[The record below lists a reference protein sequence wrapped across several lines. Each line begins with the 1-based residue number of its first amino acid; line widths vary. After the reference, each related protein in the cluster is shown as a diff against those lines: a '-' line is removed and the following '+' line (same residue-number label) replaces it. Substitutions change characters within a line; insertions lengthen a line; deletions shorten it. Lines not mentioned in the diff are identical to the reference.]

1 MEFDKLLRKA
11 VERGASDLHLKADAR
26 PILRVLGRLDN
37 QDDLDL
43 LTREYMDGVARKI
56 LGEERYAQL
65 LEGKEID
72 LAHLLP
78 GIARFRINTFLA
90 KGDIRMVLRVIPT
103 KIPKFEELYLPKV
116 LEKLAMEH
124 RGMILVTGITG
135 SGKSTTLAAM
145 IDFMN
150 RSRNDHIITIEDPIE
165 FAHEDK
171 KCVVSQRGVGYDSE
185 TFATALRAA
194 LREDPD
200 IILVGEMRDAE
211 TMAVALHAAE
221 TGHLVLSTLHTLNAT
236 ETVNRI
242 ISSFPPHQEAQIRG
256 QLAAI
261 MQGILSQRLMIR
273 ADGKG
278 RVPAV
283 EVMIGTGLIRDCIR
297 DAEKTRQIP
306 AVMAAGL
313 SQYGMQTFDQS
324 LLALYRDEMVTYQEA
339 RDSATNPDDF
349 DLKVKGVFSSGEAV
363 FEVKKGGE
371 QTPGLMETATPVP
384 SKPSPSG
391 SRPGRGGSFFR
402 RS

>member
-165 FAHEDK
+165 FAH
-171 KCVVSQRGVGYDSE
+171 
-185 TFATALRAA
+185 
-194 LREDPD
+194 
-200 IILVGEMRDAE
+200 
-211 TMAVALHAAE
+211 
-221 TGHLVLSTLHTLNAT
+221 
-236 ETVNRI
+236 
-242 ISSFPPHQEAQIRG
+242 
-256 QLAAI
+256 
-261 MQGILSQRLMIR
+261 
-273 ADGKG
+273 
-278 RVPAV
+278 
-283 EVMIGTGLIRDCIR
+283 
-297 DAEKTRQIP
+297 
-306 AVMAAGL
+306 
-313 SQYGMQTFDQS
+313 
-324 LLALYRDEMVTYQEA
+324 
-339 RDSATNPDDF
+339 
-349 DLKVKGVFSSGEAV
+349 
-363 FEVKKGGE
+363 
-371 QTPGLMETATPVP
+371 
-384 SKPSPSG
+384 
-391 SRPGRGGSFFR
+391 
-402 RS
+402 

>member
-1 MEFDKLLRKA
+1 
-11 VERGASDLHLKADAR
+11 
-26 PILRVLGRLDN
+26 
-37 QDDLDL
+37 
-43 LTREYMDGVARKI
+43 
-56 LGEERYAQL
+56 
-65 LEGKEID
+65 
-72 LAHLLP
+72 
-78 GIARFRINTFLA
+78 
-90 KGDIRMVLRVIPT
+90 
-103 KIPKFEELYLPKV
+103 
-116 LEKLAMEH
+116 
-124 RGMILVTGITG
+124 
-135 SGKSTTLAAM
+135 
-145 IDFMN
+145 
-150 RSRNDHIITIEDPIE
+150 
-165 FAHEDK
+165 
-171 KCVVSQRGVGYDSE
+171 VSQRGVVYDSE